1 MLWVIEEYIIVKV
14 WVFYNVISSFHL
26 PIFKFIV
33 HARDITIAQQHGSN
47 AIIALE
53 PV

>member
-1 MLWVIEEYIIVKV
+1 MLTLVL
-14 WVFYNVISSFHL
+14 L

-33 HARDITIAQQHGSN
+33 HARDITIAQQHGSD

-53 PV
+53 PVQRVQLPALVLIHRAG